1 MFRPDIRSAS
11 VERNDTGTAHFD
23 DLEFL
28 HIFYEG
34 IDLLAVSGRLDTD
47 GLIGEIDY
55 LRPEDIR
62 CFNDIGMLLLGVPY
76 LNEKELALDTILSGK
91 DDYLLNVIEF
101 SKLRYDLVLI
111 ILLSSKGDSDS

>member
-1 MFRPDIRSAS
+1 VLGPDICSAAVQS
-11 VERNDTGTAHFD
+11 YDTGTAHFD

-101 SKLRYDLVLI
+101 SKLRDHLILIVLFGG
-111 ILLSSKGDSDS
+111 KRDRDT